1 MIYRYKDW
9 REQTDAGSQ
18 GVEEREVLR
27 AGGIR
32 SGSSKQK
39 ATTLEREDLIVR
51 SKREAIKEEHEGG
64 G

>member
-1 MIYRYKDW
+1 MPAHKGW
-9 REQTDAGSQ
+9 RRGKCSEQEGSDQ
-18 GVEEREVLR
+18 DQ
-27 AGGIR
+27 A
-32 SGSSKQK
+32 SKK

>member
-1 MIYRYKDW
+1 MYK
-9 REQTDAGSQ
+9 RLERAQDAGAHK
-18 GVEEREVLR
+18 GRRREVLR

-39 ATTLEREDLIVR
+39 KATTLEREDLMVR